1 MSTFPN
7 AMNYVK
13 GKLLYSFGVYVV
25 SNALNAAIPFLL
37 LPLLTGYLNPSDYGV
52 LTNFGAIVSLLL
64 PIIGL
69 NLMTSLQVVYVKH
82 ERVLGSYIST
92 GLIFMLMLVIAFT
105 CVMAIFRHQ
114 LESLTGIPS
123 SLLLLAAAYAAYQNV
138 VEVLLSLW
146 RMEDAVFSYGFMR
159 VSRTMLEI
167 GITIVLVVFLGRSYD
182 GCILGMACSYGAAAL
197 VALVIL
203 FRKRLL
209 ILEFNKVH
217 LSEIYRYGL
226 PLVPHVL
233 GSTAIL
239 YTDKL
244 VITQHEGLAANG
256 IYSVGFMV
264 GQFIGLLQNSFNQVW
279 VPFVYK
285 ALRTEDGKQKS
296 KIVRF
301 TYLYFIG
308 FLCLSLM
315 FAALSP
321 LIFDILGESFQDGI
335 KLVFW
340 IALGFAF
347 NGMYKMVSVYFFYLE
362 RTLFI
367 GIITLVTALINLG
380 LVLYMVPVY
389 GIEGAAIASMFA
401 FFIQFA
407 LTWIWSLRIID
418 MPWRK
423 WRVWRD

>member
-1 MSTFPN
+1 
-7 AMNYVK
+7 MNYVK
-13 GKLLYSFGVYVV
+13 GKLLYSFGVYVI

-37 LPLLTGYLNPSDYGV
+37 LPVLTVYLKPSDYGV
-52 LTNFGAIVSLLL
+52 LTNFGALVNLLL

-69 NLMTSLQVVYVKH
+69 NIMTSLQVVYVKQ
-82 ERVLGSYIST
+82 ERALGSYIST
-92 GLIFMLMLVIAFT
+92 GLIFTLILAIIFT
-105 CVMAIFRHQ
+105 IVTAIFRHP
-114 LESLTGIPS
+114 LESLTGIPA
-123 SLLLLAAAYAAYQNV
+123 SLLLLASGYAAYQNV

-146 RMEDAVFSYGFMR
+146 RMEDAVFSYGMMR
-159 VSRTMLEI
+159 ISRTVVEI
-167 GITIVLVVFLGRSYD
+167 GITIVLVVFLGHSYD
-182 GCILGMACSYGAAAL
+182 GCILGMACSYGVAAL
-197 VALVIL
+197 VALVVL

-209 ILEFNKVH
+209 ILEFNNKH

-226 PLVPHVL
+226 PLIPHVL

-244 VITQHEGLAANG
+244 VITHHEGLAANG

-279 VPFVYK
+279 VPYVYK
-285 ALRTEDGKQKS
+285 GLRAEDDKQKS

-308 FLCLSLM
+308 FLCMSLM
-315 FAALSP
+315 FAMLSP
-321 LIFDILGESFQDGI
+321 LIFDILGESFQDGM

-367 GIITLVTALINLG
+367 GMITLVTALINLG
-380 LVLYMVPVY
+380 LVLYMVPIY
-389 GIEGAAIASMFA
+389 GIEGAAIASMLA
-401 FFIQFA
+401 FFIQFV
-407 LTWIWSLRIID
+407 LTWIGSLKIID
-418 MPWRK
+418 MPWRN
-423 WRVWRD
+423 WRVWKD